1 MILVGP
7 VTERFMKLKIFALTL
22 VLSISAFAQTPAG
35 TGQAASGDT
44 ERELCDG
51 RVDGSEGTKTP
62 APSGTPAPNGTPAAV
77 KTEG

>member
-1 MILVGP
+1 
-7 VTERFMKLKIFALTL
+7 MKPIICALTF

-62 APSGTPAPNGTPAAV
+62 APAGTNAPAANAD
-77 KTEG
+77 GASQQ

>member
-1 MILVGP
+1 
-7 VTERFMKLKIFALTL
+7 MKLTILALTFL
-22 VLSISAFAQTPAG
+22 LSISAFAQTPAG

-62 APSGTPAPNGTPAAV
+62 APTGTTVPAANA
-77 KTEG
+77 EGASQQ